1 MRPSALLVAAIMS
14 LSAEPSHAQP
24 ARDARPLYAAEIRA
38 RLDDDT
44 ILLEYAL
51 GEQRSFLWVG
61 TPDAL
66 QTFEL
71 PGRAEIEER
80 LEDHPAQFGGSA

>member
-1 MRPSALLVAAIMS
+1 MSSEAGSRAMGCFRPVKTTMRPSALLVVAIMS

-24 ARDARPLYAAEIRA
+24 ARDARPLHAAEIRA

-51 GEQRSFLWVG
+51 GEQRSFLW
-61 TPDAL
+61 A
-66 QTFEL
+66 
-71 PGRAEIEER
+71 
-80 LEDHPAQFGGSA
+80 